1 MCVVIGVAA
10 LFCGL
15 SNTANAT
22 IKIREL
28 FDNISGHQPGDGG
41 DGTIDGMTNDDTS
54 VGLSTG
60 FWTNS
65 PTGSGAIVYK
75 SSWTVN
81 WVLQNFNGSV
91 LPCSK
96 DDTANG
102 GNGYNG
108 CLDQN
113 AGNLVAL
120 SVDTY
125 SPTIYATHPLDSGS
139 YVDFTVAATNY
150 FSFRCSTYYSWA
162 TSGDTA
168 CGFGLSTGKEATD
181 HFIGFGITRTGTTDA
196 LGNNIGN
203 TDYLTQ
209 GTLGQAGITGAYAQ
223 PDTGGPYLPLATGV
237 SQSWHSG
244 PGTMNYADGGFI
256 VGRLVTSATGAS
268 ELDVR
273 IIYPYEDVNDVLL
286 DPESTPGY
294 WEATYSFNETSTMN
308 TLLIFI
314 HGNMCEFDAIR
325 MGTQWRD
332 VIGLETIGAPE
343 ASPAVTN
350 YAGTAV
356 TLYEPAQVNSATT
369 PMTYQWLSNGVP
381 LLDPTALTSTLSLT
395 PTAVN
400 FTADYSLEV
409 NNYWGT
415 ITSAVTHV
423 VFLPTTPAFF
433 TSKPAPITRYAG
445 APSALFACSADGTPP
460 YTYQWKK
467 NGSNY
472 GSPTTTSSTTN
483 VLIVPGP
490 LSSGDAA
497 DYSVTL
503 SNGYGSPTN
512 SEDPALTVITPA
524 AGTYAA
530 EVTALNPWGYW
541 PLNDVTSANAAIWDE
556 WGGNNG
562 QEIDVASALYQVPA
576 VPYVGFP
583 NPHLGLGIQ
592 TYNPYTCKMNLPKFV
607 WTNQMTVAYWVN
619 NGAAQLCNMNGYGNG
634 YGMTINAGD
643 LIVQWACFGQPS
655 GGGGWDTGLVVPTT
669 DWTFVAY
676 VVEPDRII
684 AYVGNAA
691 GYLQSA
697 SSYDTFGAE
706 DVETSDANG
715 DTLPNLYPIGFG
727 RESWPF
733 DEDGGGNPWGTM
745 NSTWSDVAIFNY
757 TLSATSVTN
766 LYLAGVGQGV
776 YAAPDGLGNLILNWY
791 PGFTL
796 QSANNSVFG
805 PYSTVGGSPVPPY
818 SVALPTT
825 GSKYYRAR

>member
-1 MCVVIGVAA
+1 MKKTTFLRKALFCQMCAIVGAVA

-28 FDNISGHQPGDGG
+28 YDNLSGHQPGDGG

-91 LPCSK
+91 VPCSR

-108 CLDQN
+108 CLNQN
-113 AGNLVAL
+113 AGNLATL
-120 SVDTY
+120 SVDQY
-125 SPTIYATHPLDSGS
+125 SPTIYATHPLDSS
-139 YVDFTVAATNY
+139 AYVDFTVAATNY

-168 CGFGLSTGKEATD
+168 VGLGLSTGKEATD

-203 TDYLTQ
+203 TDFVTQ

-244 PGTMNYADGGFI
+244 PGTMGYADGGFI

-332 VIGLETIGAPE
+332 VIGLECIGALV
-343 ASPAVTN
+343 VTPGII
-350 YAGTAV
+350 YPGMTV
-356 TLYEPAQVNSATT
+356 TISGNAQVNSATT

-381 LLDPTALTSTLSLT
+381 VNPALNPTATNATLVLSNVT
-395 PTAVN
+395 PSFATV
-400 FTADYSLEV
+400 YSLIV
-409 NNYWGT
+409 SNFFGT
-415 ITSAVTHV
+415 
-423 VFLPTTPAFF
+423 L
-433 TSKPAPITRYAG
+433 
-445 APSALFACSADGTPP
+445 
-460 YTYQWKK
+460 
-467 NGSNY
+467 
-472 GSPTTTSSTTN
+472 TN
-483 VLIVPGP
+483 
-490 LSSGDAA
+490 
-497 DYSVTL
+497 SVTL
-503 SNGYGSPTN
+503 RVLPPGPPFVAIIPPSIRCYPGAP
-512 SEDPALTVITPA
+512 E
-524 AGTYAA
+524 
-530 EVTALNPWGYW
+530 
-541 PLNDVTSANAAIWDE
+541 AN
-556 WGGNNG
+556 
-562 QEIDVASALYQVPA
+562 
-576 VPYVGFP
+576 
-583 NPHLGLGIQ
+583 LGL
-592 TYNPYTCKMNLPKFV
+592 L
-607 WTNQMTVAYWVN
+607 
-619 NGAAQLCNMNGYGNG
+619 
-634 YGMTINAGD
+634 
-643 LIVQWACFGQPS
+643 
-655 GGGGWDTGLVVPTT
+655 
-669 DWTFVAY
+669 
-676 VVEPDRII
+676 
-684 AYVGNAA
+684 
-691 GYLQSA
+691 
-697 SSYDTFGAE
+697 
-706 DVETSDANG
+706 
-715 DTLPNLYPIGFG
+715 
-727 RESWPF
+727 
-733 DEDGGGNPWGTM
+733 
-745 NSTWSDVAIFNY
+745 
-757 TLSATSVTN
+757 
-766 LYLAGVGQGV
+766 
-776 YAAPDGLGNLILNWY
+776 
-791 PGFTL
+791 
-796 QSANNSVFG
+796 
-805 PYSTVGGSPVPPY
+805 
-818 SVALPTT
+818 
-825 GSKYYRAR
+825 